1 MVTLGYFRSLS
12 ILHRLPVFFFVC
24 FFLTLINVV
33 GTTPITLLSL
43 IQPLGG
49 LGERKWSCGGVGE
62 MAHPAGYHSSL
73 ALLPDR
79 VSLPAPSPLEC
90 SSSSPP
96 TCGEA
101 PTIETQETWVEA
113 RPGPPS
119 HLTLTGNAPQSL
131 WLIWLC
137 CRSRRRA
144 PHLQTARPVPFPL
157 THATANQQSDR
168 GRGSRILE
176 CCRGGFLV

>member
-1 MVTLGYFRSLS
+1 MVTLGYISDHSPYCTVRLPDFFFFFNADKCRGNNSHHSSQSHSAPRGTRGKEVELRWGGRNGPPGRLSFQPRPPFRS
-12 ILHRLPVFFFVC
+12 RLPAC
-24 FFLTLINVV
+24 
-33 GTTPITLLSL
+33 
-43 IQPLGG
+43 
-49 LGERKWSCGGVGE
+49 
-62 MAHPAGYHSSL
+62 
-73 ALLPDR
+73 
-79 VSLPAPSPLEC
+79 PSPLEC
-90 SSSSPP
+90 SSSSPQ

-137 CRSRRRA
+137 CRSRRRV